1 MDYSQ
6 YVYTKR
12 ERIRYGSCGGT
23 AAFVI
28 LMLFYDN
35 VVVCCF
41 GAIVAAVMFLKY
53 YRLILMKKRRWELTV
68 QFKDAT
74 ESLVSAIG
82 RPKEIWD

>member
-1 MDYSQ
+1 MDYRQ

-35 VVVCCF
+35 VVVCGI
-41 GAIVAAVMFLKY
+41 GAVSAAVLFLKY
-53 YRLILMKKRRWELTV
+53 YRRILIKILPLNPAHKVCNLSV
-68 QFKDAT
+68 
-74 ESLVSAIG
+74 
-82 RPKEIWD
+82 